1 MSKKLMVM
9 CGTGIATS
17 TLVTTTVKEWL
28 SDNNLSN
35 QVDMYQGK
43 IADEIGRLEDF
54 DIIISTTAVLDQFND
69 RCLMSLPLLQGMGVD
84 EFYGKLE
91 QMIRS

>member
-1 MSKKLMVM
+1 MKKLMVM

-28 SDNNLSN
+28 GEKGLSN

-43 IADEIGRLEDF
+43 IADEIGRLEEF
-54 DIIISTTAVLDQFND
+54 DIIISTTAVPDQFSD
-69 RCLMSLPLLQGMGVD
+69 RCLMSLPLLQAIGVE
-84 EFYGKLE
+84 EFYEKLE
-91 QMIRS
+91 KMIKE